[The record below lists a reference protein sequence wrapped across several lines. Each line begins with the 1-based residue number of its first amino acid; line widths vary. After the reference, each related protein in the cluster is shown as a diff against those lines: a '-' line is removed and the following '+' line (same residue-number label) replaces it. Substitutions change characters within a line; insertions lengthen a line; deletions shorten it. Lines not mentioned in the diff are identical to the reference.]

1 MKTIVLLV
9 ALLLAG
15 CSGGQLVVTEKNG
28 KIWKKD
34 VQDAGINK
42 TTKFVEWQDDA
53 GLWHSVEANSAL
65 YEGWYG
71 GK

>member
-1 MKTIVLLV
+1 MRIAVFLAV
-9 ALLLAG
+9 LLLAG
-15 CSGGQLVVTEKNG
+15 CAGGQLVVTKKNG

-34 VQDAGINK
+34 VQDARVNK
-42 TTKFVEWQDDA
+42 ATGLVEWQDDA
-53 GLWHSVEANSAL
+53 GQWHSVEAASAL

>member
-1 MKTIVLLV
+1 MRTVALLV

-15 CSGGQLVVTEKNG
+15 CSGGQLIVTEKSGN
-28 KIWKKD
+28 IWKKN
-34 VQDAGINK
+34 VQDARVNK
-42 TTKFVEWQDDA
+42 STGLVEWQDDA
-53 GLWHSVEANSAL
+53 GQWHSVEAKSAL